1 MGDKWLYLYYPW
13 MQVKRKIFSIK
24 YLTIILLIGFISVLY
39 TANLRKMCYLTGSAV
54 APWLLPFFLSLNF
67 YSMIYCA
74 LYMYFYSDAPFIQR
88 NSMYHVIRCGRI
100 KWGIIQ
106 IESIAIGSLIFNVVS
121 FIVSIT
127 VLVPYVDFETGWGKI
142 LYTLSRTDAWRSYEI
157 AFNVP
162 YDVIGKYTPLQVMT
176 LTLLLLW
183 LAGNCIGLMMF
194 AVSLWL
200 GRNAAV
206 ICGSAWCVL
215 PMILEDYISVW
226 APFMTH
232 FSPLSWIHVL
242 DIGRF
247 EYRLPMLPDLSYIL
261 IANVILCVLFSA
273 AALMKCENYF
283 LNSKKK
289 ENLSYWQATTERI
302 STFYAMRST
311 KRRWDNKKD
320 SASDFFS
327 T

>member
-88 NSMYHVIRCGRI
+88 NSMYHVIRCGRV
-100 KWGIIQ
+100 KWGIVQ

-121 FIVSIT
+121 FIVSIA

-232 FSPLSWIHVL
+232 FSPLSWIQVL

-247 EYRLPMLPDLSYIL
+247 EYNLPVLPELRYIL
-261 IANVILCVLFSA
+261 IADVVLCVLFSA
-273 AALMKCENYF
+273 ATLIKLRTIDLKWSSEE
-283 LNSKKK
+283 S
-289 ENLSYWQATTERI
+289 
-302 STFYAMRST
+302 
-311 KRRWDNKKD
+311 
-320 SASDFFS
+320 
-327 T
+327 